1 MAATDPQPNAPAYE
15 ISLASN
21 MPAAQVRWLSL
32 DNGKFLALQREYLAA
47 TERGV
52 AILVPEL
59 DNLPTSNNGIEQLR
73 LGLNDHGWTTIAIMP
88 PSRSTSKTTDDQANS
103 YHKRLSQRL
112 KSAITASKE
121 IHQRVIVI
129 AQGSQVSY
137 LIKTYLEQKKKQE
150 QDKEK
155 EKEKEK
161 EQELPIAL
169 IMLNGK
175 ALTMPPKLPDDQQAY
190 ASNYQQLSSQVSDLE
205 LKLLDLYYRQDHLGQ
220 QMLYRKKL
228 STKKNQSA
236 YRQMELADPY
246 TDHLVKSVYGWLK
259 SVGLN

>member
-1 MAATDPQPNAPAYE
+1 MCIAVQINSSFSFAATASQPNTSAYE
-15 ISLASN
+15 INLAGS
-21 MPAAQVRWLSL
+21 MPATQIRWLNL
-32 DNGKFLALQREYLAA
+32 DSGKFLALQREYLAA

-59 DNLPTSNNGIEQLR
+59 DHLPTSSKGIEQLR
-73 LGLNDHGWTTIAIMP
+73 LGLNDHGWTTITIMP
-88 PSRSTSKTTDDQANS
+88 PSRFTPQTASGQASS
-103 YHKRLSQRL
+103 YHQRLSQRL

-121 IHQRVIVI
+121 IHQQFIVI

-137 LIKTYLEQKKKQE
+137 LTKAYLEQE
-150 QDKEK
+150 I
-155 EKEKEK
+155 
-161 EQELPIAL
+161 ELPTAL

-175 ALTMPPKLPDDQQAY
+175 PLTIVPKLPDDQRAY
-190 ASNYQQLSSQVSDLE
+190 AGNYQQLSSQVSDLE
-205 LKLLDLYYRQDHLGQ
+205 LKLLDLYYRQDYRTQ

-228 STKKNQSA
+228 STKKNQST

-246 TDHLVKSVYGWLK
+246 TDNLVKSVYGWLK